1 MELYILAMN
10 RIIVKSLLF
19 LICLSPFAQAQTTI
33 RQQLTPQLV
42 QFRPAG
48 DDEFNIP
55 LAGGSDRKGAKS
67 RAKAALFSL
76 ILPGAGQYYITGGTL
91 KAKMFFGVESGLWFS
106 FYGFRQYSQYKSDA
120 SKGWAVLKAG
130 ANPDNKDSNYWI
142 KMTYYDNRDI
152 NETDGYGYNQMI
164 AVFDRENAL
173 IFPETPDYFW
183 NWDSKADRDKYRNL
197 RNQSKTADKRA
208 DLILGGIVINHVFSA
223 IEAFMAAGNFNRRL
237 EFSGLNIY
245 YSFKP
250 NLVDPS
256 IKVGIT
262 KSFN

>member
-1 MELYILAMN
+1 MKKTVLKIFLILAAACQL
-10 RIIVKSLLF
+10 VS
-19 LICLSPFAQAQTTI
+19 AQTSI
-33 RQQLTPQLV
+33 NRGIAPRLA

-55 LAGGSDRKGAKS
+55 LAGGSEKKGGKS

-76 ILPGAGQYYITGGTL
+76 ILPGAGQYYINGGTTN
-91 KAKMFFGVESGLWFS
+91 AKIFLGIESGLWVS
-106 FYGFRQYSQYKSDA
+106 FYGFRQYSHYKSDA

-130 ANPDNKDSNYWI
+130 ANSNNTDANYWI

-152 NETDGYGYNQMI
+152 NEVDGYGYNQMI

-173 IFPETPDYFW
+173 IFPETPDYYW

-208 DLILGGIVINHVFSA
+208 DLILGGIVLNHVYSA
-223 IEAFMAAGNFNRRL
+223 IEAFMAAGKFNRRL

-250 NLVDPS
+250 DLTDPS
-256 IKVGIT
+256 IKFGIT
-262 KSFN
+262 KSFD

>member
-1 MELYILAMN
+1 MN
-10 RIIVKSLLF
+10 RLLLKISLI
-19 LICLSPFAQAQTTI
+19 LIAACQFTPAQTTI
-33 RQQLTPQLV
+33 SQQMANRLV
-42 QFRPAG
+42 QYRPSG

-55 LAGGSDRKGAKS
+55 LAGGSTREGRKSK
-67 RAKAALFSL
+67 AKAALFSL
-76 ILPGAGQYYITGGTL
+76 MLPGAGQYYVSGGTM
-91 KAKMFFGVESGLWFS
+91 KAKLFFGIESGLWVS
-106 FYGFRQYSQYKSDA
+106 YYGFKQYSHYKKDA

-130 ANPDNKDSNYWI
+130 ANPDNKDNNYWI

-173 IFPETPDYFW
+173 LFPETQDYYW

-197 RNQSKTADKRA
+197 RNQSKTAGKRA
-208 DLILGGIVINHVFSA
+208 DLILGGIVLNHVYSA
-223 IEAFMAAGNFNRRL
+223 IEAFMAAGHFNRRM

-250 NLVDPS
+250 DLFDPS
-256 IKVGIT
+256 IKFGIT

>member
-1 MELYILAMN
+1 MKRNFLATLVLLTCLPQIL
-10 RIIVKSLLF
+10 
-19 LICLSPFAQAQTTI
+19 PAQASI
-33 RQQLTPQLV
+33 RQQLTPKLV

-55 LAGGSDRKGAKS
+55 LAGGAKVKGQKS
-67 RAKAALFSL
+67 RAMAALYSL
-76 ILPGAGQYYITGGTL
+76 IFPGAGQYYIAGAKL
-91 KAKMFFGVESGLWFS
+91 KAKLFFGVESGLWLS
-106 FYGFRQYSQYKSDA
+106 YYGFHQFGAYKSDA

-130 ANPDNKDSNYWI
+130 ANQDNKDDNYWV

-152 NETDGYGYNQMI
+152 NEDDGYGYNQMA
-164 AVFDRENAL
+164 AVSERENAL
-173 IFPETPDYFW
+173 IFPETPDYYW

-197 RNQSKTADKRA
+197 RNQSKIAYKRA

-223 IEAFMAAGNFNRRL
+223 IEAFMAAGKFNRRL

-256 IKVGIT
+256 IKIGLT
-262 KSFN
+262 KTFD